1 MIRAAEYEAGDVV
14 LPEGELGK
22 GFCILESGTLE
33 VVRDGR
39 TLTEI
44 DTAGS
49 IFGELSEILSM
60 KRDATIRA
68 KTPAKV
74 RHVEESIADIVT
86 KNPKVS
92 IKLIRT
98 LGRRLFRMNR
108 LVATGLPA
116 DKQEQ
121 SEASASG
128 VSLLVVDDQPA
139 IIDQLSEIAERNE
152 WSVQGAG
159 SEVEAL
165 SICERSSFTAI
176 IISMALPDDS
186 AVDLRRKLKT
196 NSNVMNTPVIGMI
209 VKGDETAQTKAIDAG
224 FAECLN
230 KPFDRNKTEATL
242 YEVMQLDSSARY
254 FKQIEDFLFFKLPE
268 VLSNFVI
275 NDIKE
280 NLDARIRG
288 TINAGIQKMV
298 IDVSDLEEVG
308 EEAVE
313 VVGEFAE
320 KIEELKLPMRGV
332 IVAVGEEAEM
342 WNNLDGAEEWGIC
355 ETLDEAKEFLA
366 QDPEEEEAEE
376 E

>member
-209 VKGDETAQTKAIDAG
+209 VKGDEAAQTKAIDAG

-298 IDVSDLEEVG
+298 IDVSELEEVG